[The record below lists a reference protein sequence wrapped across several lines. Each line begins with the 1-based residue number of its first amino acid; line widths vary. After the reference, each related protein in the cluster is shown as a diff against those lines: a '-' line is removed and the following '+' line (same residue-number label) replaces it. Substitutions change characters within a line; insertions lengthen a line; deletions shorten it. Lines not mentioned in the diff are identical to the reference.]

1 MVEPDLNFISR
12 QVERLV
18 TDVASMRDD
27 VAVLSAMVLRLDG
40 SMSALLQET
49 RATHTQIARMNDRIR
64 RLEDAGRD

>member
-49 RATHTQIARMNDRIR
+49 RATHTQIARMNDPIP